1 MTLQHVKRFCC
12 FAIIFLKMYP
22 QRCVHIFKKV
32 PFCDHCPEKPGPCKS
47 KAGLQ
52 PQNSGSNPR
61 NRTPAG
67 PQKPEKPA
75 GPTPGILSTQKY
87 PMTF

>member
-22 QRCVHIFKKV
+22 QRCVHIFKKA
-32 PFCDHCPEKPGPCKS
+32 PFRDHCPEKPGPCKS

-61 NRTPAG
+61 T
-67 PQKPEKPA
+67 QV
-75 GPTPGILSTQKY
+75 PTPETELLPVPKSLKSLPAQKI
-87 PMTF
+87 PVPL